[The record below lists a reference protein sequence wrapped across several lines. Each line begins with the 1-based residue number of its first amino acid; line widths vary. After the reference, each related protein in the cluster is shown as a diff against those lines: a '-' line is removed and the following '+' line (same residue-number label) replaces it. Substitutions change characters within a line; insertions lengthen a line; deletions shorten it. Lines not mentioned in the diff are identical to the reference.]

1 MKLSLETALQTVARA
16 KVPLTRI
23 LIMLII
29 LLQIVTMKDTW
40 APLYLSLAAFAF
52 FAFWRDI

>member
-23 LIMLII
+23 LVMLII
-29 LLQIVTMKDTW
+29 LLKIVAVRDEW
-40 APLYLSLAAFAF
+40 APQYLSLVAIAF
-52 FAFWRDI
+52 FAFWRDV